1 MDIAWL
7 EDFIKLAEEGNFSRA
22 AQARNLSQPA
32 FSRRIKVL
40 EEWVDATLIDR
51 DTHRIALTPAG
62 AAFRDVAEDLVRRLA
77 LGRDEARAVS
87 AAQTTTLRFAS
98 THALS
103 VTFFPD
109 WLRGF
114 EDESELGPISLIA
127 DHMVACERIML
138 EGSAD
143 MLLCHHHPS
152 AQHKLDEGG
161 FRSVP
166 LGEDQLI
173 PVCVPDS
180 DGAPLFPLPAK
191 NGELLPYL
199 EFDERSGMGRILAAS
214 QVIERGGAKLRGVF
228 RSHLASV
235 LLRMARDGKG
245 IAWAPL
251 SLCALELASG
261 RLVKAGEVGSCRSR
275 SGCFVPGSGA
285 ERPSRPSGSAFRR
298 RNRLRVGRADPVP
311 RGVPTRRP
319 LHQLIGNRH
328 WPGRRRCL

>member
-1 MDIAWL
+1 METAWL

-32 FSRRIKVL
+32 FSRRIKAL

-62 AAFRDVAEDLVRRLA
+62 AAFRSVAEELLRRLA
-77 LGRDEARAVS
+77 LGRDEARALG
-87 AAQTTTLRFAS
+87 AAQTSTLRFAS

-114 EDESELGPISLIA
+114 EDESELGPVSLIA
-127 DHMVACERIML
+127 DHMAACERIML
-138 EGSAD
+138 EGTAD

-152 AQHKLDEGG
+152 ARHRLDEGN
-161 FRSVP
+161 FRSVS
-166 LGEDQLI
+166 LGDDQLI

-180 DGAPLFPLPAK
+180 CGTPLFPLPGK
-191 NGELLPYL
+191 DGEFLPYL
-199 EFDERSGMGRILAAS
+199 EFDEHSGMGRILAAS
-214 QVIERGGAKLRGVF
+214 QVIERGGAQLRPVF

-245 IAWAPL
+245 IAWAPM
-251 SLCALELASG
+251 SLCAGDLASG
-261 RLVKAGEVGSCRSR
+261 RLMKAAEGWDVPIEIRIFRPRQRRSTAVEAFWR
-275 SGCFVPGSGA
+275 RLPAA
-285 ERPSRPSGSAFRR
+285 E
-298 RNRLRVGRADPVP
+298 
-311 RGVPTRRP
+311 
-319 LHQLIGNRH
+319 
-328 WPGRRRCL
+328 